1 MQKTRLQTS
10 KASLIPKHSSTRLQ
24 RLKRD
29 IYAYRYIYLL
39 MLPALV
45 YVSIF
50 QYGPMYG
57 AQIAFRDFRARLG
70 IWGSEWVGLENII
83 RFFIYP
89 SFWKILRN
97 TAGLSAYGIIA
108 GFPMPVLLA
117 LFLNEARSRRLKK
130 TVQMVTYAPYFLSSV
145 VECGLIL
152 IFFHQTTGIVN
163 NVIELLGGTRTA
175 FLTDPKWFKTLYVF
189 TGVWKNTGWNAI
201 IYLAALSSVD
211 QECIEAARVDGASRF
226 KIMLH
231 IHIPHIIPTMIILL
245 ILSTGNILSVGFE
258 KVFLLQNDLN
268 FDTSTIISTYT
279 YRVGMEGGELSYST
293 AIGLFNSA
301 VNVVVLLIV
310 NAIADRMTKTSL
322 L

>member
-1 MQKTRLQTS
+1 MQKAQFRSQHKPLGTSALTLRRL
-10 KASLIPKHSSTRLQ
+10 IHN
-24 RLKRD
+24 
-29 IYAYRYIYLL
+29 IYVYRYIYLL
-39 MLPALV
+39 MLPAFI
-45 YVSIF
+45 YVLIF

-57 AQIAFRDFRARLG
+57 AQIAFRDFRPRKG
-70 IWGSEWVGLENII
+70 IWGSEWVGLENFL
-83 RFFIYP
+83 RFFAYP

-97 TAGLSAYGIIA
+97 TAGLSLYGIIA
-108 GFPMPVLLA
+108 GFPAPILLA
-117 LFLNEARSRRLKK
+117 LFLNETNSKRLKK

-163 NVIELLGGTRTA
+163 NMIELFGGTRTP

-211 QECIEAARVDGASRF
+211 QACIEAARVDGASRF

-231 IHIPHIIPTMIILL
+231 IHIPHIVPTMIILL

-268 FDTSTIISTYT
+268 FDTSTIIATYT

-293 AIGLFNSA
+293 AIGLFNSV
-301 VNVVVLLIV
+301 VNVIVLFIV
-310 NAIADRMTKTSL
+310 NTIADRMTKTSL